1 MPEMSAEEIVP
12 GVVTPDTSE
21 NEENTNTTPSFREI
35 NLGRI
40 VGDSS
45 YELAVKHGKF
55 EGSEEEYV
63 EKEQKVYDDMVKFC
77 DDMKLELSGLV
88 PLPQRVSSRMNDFGE
103 VDLMDIDRLMEL
115 FSEDDNYH
123 KTDDGKLSYTCSS
136 GYDLYIGMED
146 SDKGVQLRLGFIT
159 GLMTRRKNNGEWG
172 NWLSLVNTVDGEVE

>member
-1 MPEMSAEEIVP
+1 MPEMSAEEIVS

-77 DDMKLELSGLV
+77 NDMKLELSGLV
-88 PLPQRVSSRMNDFGE
+88 PLPQKISSRMNDFGE
-103 VDLMDIDRLMEL
+103 VESNQIDDLIEL
-115 FSEDDNYH
+115 FGGDDTYH
-123 KTDDGKLSYTCSS
+123 CTSDGKLSYTCSCNTE
-136 GYDLYIGMED
+136 LYIGMENTQL
-146 SDKGVQLRLGFIT
+146 GVQMKFGFTT
-159 GLMTRRKNNGEWG
+159 GLMTRRKNDG
-172 NWLSLVNTVDGEVE
+172 NWGPWLPLVNISNEEVI